1 MAINQISIQ
10 DERLR
15 RQEIIARQQAEDEE
29 YDYDDQEGDDV
40 GVEQQTEVQRKA
52 EEEDNRTGFLLHAL
66 GVRRKHIAEAE
77 QYVAKEKETKP
88 TLWGYKFVFVLAIC
102 KDLIDLSIVATI
114 PGIGFIITSMFWIA
128 MFIALYLA
136 KTNRSLFEIK
146 KIATL
151 VVGFIL
157 EAFGFLLATLPM
169 QTIVAVVIFL
179 IDKAESNE
187 KIMKAIQLVENIAD
201 IKHKK

>member
-1 MAINQISIQ
+1 MAIPARQ
-10 DERLR
+10 DVSLEQRHRREILEYQRRVDQESLR
-15 RQEIIARQQAEDEE
+15 RASVMAAANESERGMANDDEPEGPSPDDAQE
-29 YDYDDQEGDDV
+29 
-40 GVEQQTEVQRKA
+40 
-52 EEEDNRTGFLLHAL
+52 
-66 GVRRKHIAEAE
+66 RR
-77 QYVAKEKETKP
+77 TKP

-128 MFIALYLA
+128 MFIAMYLA

-151 VVGFIL
+151 AVGYIL

-179 IDKAESNE
+179 IDKAESND